1 MNIKTIEELNQ
12 QPEYK
17 EALTELLFQLADDDF
32 LVSFRGT
39 EWLGLC
45 PHIEE
50 DVAFS
55 SINQNTMGHATLYYE
70 LLEKIGEAD
79 ANALA
84 HARTPEER
92 KNAIL
97 LEEVNGTG
105 TYLVEPNYDWAFTV
119 VRNYFYDL
127 AKKIRLD
134 SLNNSSFEP
143 LAQGARSISGEQ
155 YYHVMHW
162 DVWFKQ
168 LVGSTPDARKRMVVE
183 VERVWKDMGGVL
195 TLGPKGSKM
204 AELGLIEGE
213 ELLTQRWMSKIEGVF
228 AELGLTVPSEKP
240 QMAKGDGRQGVH
252 TEDLKT
258 AIATL
263 SEVYNIDRAAAW

>member
-1 MNIKTIEELNQ
+1 MKITTVEELNQ

-17 EALTELLFQLADDDF
+17 EALKELLFQLADDDF
-32 LVSFRGT
+32 LTSFRGT

-50 DVAFS
+50 DVAYS
-55 SINQNTMGHATLYYE
+55 SVNQNTMGHATLYYE
-70 LLEKIGEAD
+70 LLEQMGEGD

-97 LEEVNGTG
+97 LEEVNGPG
-105 TYLVEPNYDWAFTV
+105 TYLVEPEYDWAFTV
-119 VRNYFYDL
+119 VRNYFYDV

-134 SLNNSSFEP
+134 SLKNSSYEP
-143 LAQGARSISGEQ
+143 LAQAARSISGEQ

-168 LVGSTPDARKRMVVE
+168 LVDSSARDRMVE
-183 VERVWKDMGGVL
+183 QVERVWNDFGGVL
-195 TLGPKGSKM
+195 TLGSKGIPM
-204 AELGLIEGE
+204 AEFGLIEGE
-213 ELLTQRWMSKIEGVF
+213 ELLTQRWLDKMEQVF
-228 AELGLTVPSEKP
+228 NELNLKKPSEKP
-240 QMAKGDGRQGVH
+240 KLVQGDGRAGEH
-252 TEDLKT
+252 TEALKT
-258 AIATL
+258 AIDTL